1 TQAEPQRL
9 PRGIEDDRH
18 IGCAGEPAQFGVTI
32 VRGARRQRPAEH
44 RHVGVVEPLP
54 VLLDQR
60 LPLGLGHRRPWFQQQ
75 RGVRVDHSD
84 GPAGL
89 SRDRRH
95 RLGHT
100 DRPELFANP
109 FPGRATDEPARQD
122 LVPGG
127 VQDPG
132 DVHALAAGAGSHR
145 THPGGVVFD
154 QVVDPVRDVQRGVGR
169 DRQDHSHRPP
179 RATARTCNSSSR
191 TTRSARCP
199 AAIWPTSTIPTARAG
214 VADAERDASTID
226 TPAATALRTAA
237 SMVSVLPAMD
247 PVAAIRA
254 TPSSTRTRR
263 PPSSY
268 SPSPA
273 PAADIASATSAT
285 RELPTCAK
293 TPATTAGCRWMP
305 SLISSTTAEEW
316 FSAAPTTPGLR

>member
-1 TQAEPQRL
+1 
-9 PRGIEDDRH
+9 
-18 IGCAGEPAQFGVTI
+18 
-32 VRGARRQRPAEH
+32 
-44 RHVGVVEPLP
+44 
-54 VLLDQR
+54 
-60 LPLGLGHRRPWFQQQ
+60 
-75 RGVRVDHSD
+75 
-84 GPAGL
+84 
-89 SRDRRH
+89 
-95 RLGHT
+95 
-100 DRPELFANP
+100 
-109 FPGRATDEPARQD
+109 
-122 LVPGG
+122 G

-247 PVAAIRA
+247 PAAIRA
-254 TPSSTRTRR
+254 TPSSTRTRW

-268 SPSPA
+268 SPTPA
-273 PAADIASATSAT
+273 PAADIAAVTRAT
-285 RELPTCAK
+285 RALPTR
-293 TPATTAGCRWMP
+293 ATTPGPPAGCRGRRV
-305 SLISSTTAEEW
+305 SLSRTAAAGAA
-316 FSAAPTTPGLR
+316 SAG